1 MEKVLIHDICYYQ
14 GDLSRYWQLFKDKG
28 CKVII
33 IQSSNGLA
41 FQNYFID
48 TVKIAKNLGFLVGS
62 YHYFRQHI
70 LDPEGSLIP
79 CNPIKQAEIYYN
91 WVQKSG
97 VKMDMPPALDVENGG
112 NPQGV
117 GFAAVTSCLT
127 HIENLFGRTP
137 MIYSSSAILGGLAR
151 PGWERYPLWLA
162 HYTTEDKISI
172 PKPWTKWT
180 IWQFSDRVTY
190 TPPGTIL
197 KKPIDHNWFNG
208 SLDDLRK
215 FAGISESTTPPSP
228 TGKADI
234 ADLKN
239 RVNKAID
246 DWAKAISSASTAK
259 ASITDLK
266 NRINKAVD
274 EWAATSKS
282 LGNSGK
288 ISLKEAV
295 LKILKPILKI

>member
-14 GDLSRYWQLFKDKG
+14 GDLSSYWQLFKDKG
-28 CKVII
+28 CKAII

-48 TVKIAKNLGFLVGS
+48 TVKITKNLGFLVGS

-70 LDPEGSLIP
+70 LNSEGSLIS
-79 CNPIKQAEIYYN
+79 CDPIKQAEIYCS
-91 WVQKSG
+91 WVQRSG
-97 VKMDMPPALDVENGG
+97 VKMDLPPALDIENGG

-117 GFAAVTSCLT
+117 GYAAVTSCLT
-127 HIENLFGRTP
+127 HIEKLFGRTP

-180 IWQFSDRVTY
+180 IWQFSDRITY
-190 TPPGTIL
+190 TPPGTTL

-215 FAGISESTTPPSP
+215 FAGVSGSTT
-228 TGKADI
+228 GKPDI

-246 DWAKAISSASTAK
+246 DWAKTITSASAAK
-259 ASITDLK
+259 ANITDLK

-274 EWAATSKS
+274 DWASAAKS

-288 ISLKEAV
+288 NSIKAAV
-295 LKILKPILKI
+295 LKALKPILKN

>member
-28 CKVII
+28 CKAII
-33 IQSSNGLA
+33 IQSSNGYA

-48 TVKIAKNLGFLVGS
+48 TVKVAKNLGFLVGS
-62 YHYFRQHI
+62 YHYYRQHI
-70 LDPEGSLIP
+70 TNLEGSLIP
-79 CNPIKQAEIYYN
+79 CNPIKQAEVYYS
-91 WVQKSG
+91 WVQRSG
-97 VKMDMPPALDVENGG
+97 IKMDLPPVLDVENGG

-117 GFAAVTSCLT
+117 GYAGVDSCLD
-127 HIENLFGRTP
+127 HIEKLFGRTP
-137 MIYSSSAILGGLAR
+137 MIYSSSAILGGLAQ
-151 PGWERYPLWLA
+151 PGWERFPLWLA

-180 IWQFSDRVTY
+180 IWQFSDRITY
-190 TPPGTIL
+190 TPPGTTL

-208 SLDDLRK
+208 SFDDLKK
-215 FAGISESTTPPSP
+215 FAGVTGNTNPPP
-228 TGKADI
+228 VTGKPDI

-246 DWAKAISSASTAK
+246 DWAKTYTTSSSAK
-259 ASITDLK
+259 ANITDLK

-274 EWAATSKS
+274 DWAAASKS
-282 LGNSGK
+282 LGNGRKK
-288 ISLKEAV
+288 IIKSS
-295 LKILKPILKI
+295 ILKTVKQIFKI